1 VFGRR
6 RIVVASTARLK
17 DYPYTS
23 AYYAMKHDALGLT
36 LPELGDSGATIN
48 GTCTGFIETSMLA
61 A

>member
-1 VFGRR
+1 M
-6 RIVVASTARLK
+6 VASTARLK

-36 LPELGDSGATIN
+36 LPELSDSGATIN
-48 GTCTGFIETSMLA
+48 GACTGFIETSMLA